1 MYKAVVF
8 DFDGTIIDTEEH
20 LFSLINKHLTSHKLS
35 PISRSFYRSN
45 VGGKAQPL
53 HDYLT
58 EALGVDDKQA
68 IYTEHNDTSKHLEVK
83 ETIAQLMRY
92 LKQHHIPMAI
102 ATSSYRQD
110 IMLTVHQLG
119 LDAYVDVIV
128 GREDVDD
135 IKPNPD
141 PYLVAVQKLNYAP
154 GHCLAIEDSVNGATA
169 AVTAGLDVIV
179 NTNEMTK
186 QQDFSAISY
195 IGKDMDFDSIV
206 TACFE
211 RGKEH

>member
-1 MYKAVVF
+1 M
-8 DFDGTIIDTEEH
+8 
-20 LFSLINKHLTSHKLS
+20 TSHKLS

-110 IMLTVHQLG
+110 IMPTVHQLG
-119 LDAYVDVIV
+119 A
-128 GREDVDD
+128 R
-135 IKPNPD
+135 
-141 PYLVAVQKLNYAP
+141 
-154 GHCLAIEDSVNGATA
+154 CLCRCHSR
-169 AVTAGLDVIV
+169 
-179 NTNEMTK
+179 
-186 QQDFSAISY
+186 SRR
-195 IGKDMDFDSIV
+195 
-206 TACFE
+206 C
-211 RGKEH
+211 R